1 MHQDKK
7 QVTPLQFAKRN
18 NKHQI
23 VELLLAN
30 GATPPTD
37 AKKKAPAPQTVK
49 AEQQATTLV
58 TEPEQPKTKVN
69 EKKIPRRY
77 LLTTL
82 REGGYYEPLTD
93 EEFEQFKI
101 ENPDVAK
108 YFLETSDGSEDI
120 WPISSLRIPEVNE
133 GVPIYDHW
141 EKAAQRMI

>member
-37 AKKKAPAPQTVK
+37 AKKKAHVPQTVK
-49 AEQQATTLV
+49 TEQQATIV
-58 TEPEQPKTKVN
+58 SEPEQPKTKVN

-108 YFLETSDGSEDI
+108 YFLETPDGSEDI
-120 WPISSLRIPEVNE
+120 CPISSLRIPEVNE

-141 EKAAQRMI
+141 EKAAQRML